1 MTRKTVWVL
10 PRDSSS
16 SPCLQ
21 RARSLELFSWTA
33 GCQHLRMD
41 RTETVEHLGL
51 NAQCRTAVE
60 VCDRLEIYYANI
72 HRKHLF
78 WDVRF
83 CAQFQS
89 AKDSKKP
96 SLRERPI
103 KRATRAQSFTGT
115 AVTSRSSPGQKTSTF
130 FQPGFSRTCRN
141 SRIIVQYRTAK
152 SIFLRISL
160 EAFIKTSH
168 T

>member
-10 PRDSSS
+10 PPDSGS

-72 HRKHLF
+72 HRKPRF

-83 CAQFQS
+83 CAQFPC
-89 AKDSKKP
+89 AKDSKTP

-115 AVTSRSSPGQKTSTF
+115 AVTSRSSPGQNKVDILSTWILWEKLL
-130 FQPGFSRTCRN
+130 GHVDILESLYN
-141 SRIIVQYRTAK
+141 IVQLY
-152 SIFLRISL
+152 
-160 EAFIKTSH
+160 
-168 T
+168 